1 MTIPVRKFGVEIEFI
16 GVYPQDAAAAIT
28 AAGVPCAVE
37 GYNHTTRNHWK
48 IVNDAS
54 IQVNSNMEP
63 GMCGELV
70 SPPLCDEQG
79 LMQLRTVIRALASV
93 GGTVNK
99 SCGLHVHVDANDLNA
114 GQILSVVR
122 RYAHFENQINAFM
135 PPSRRGSRWA
145 HSVGGHYV
153 DDLLRQVNRYGNP
166 RNIFGGLNRYMAV
179 NLASYARHGTVE
191 FRQHSGSTN
200 PAKVANW
207 VTFCLHF
214 VNKAIQAHV
223 LPAATPVVENTTD
236 TSTARARR
244 GRRPNYEARRQL
256 FAALNDR
263 ARFPRGCSPDQL
275 AQASGY
281 SRERL
286 GVWGQIMNEIRQFA
300 NVVTA
305 GRYRIWADGITN
317 QAMADV
323 WLGHN
328 DSTDPALDARAVHAA
343 NRANRNRYNNTP
355 AVTYTVP
362 MVDVSDT
369 LFDGMPLE
377 VTQFYNERISEF
389 S

>member
-37 GYNHTTRNHWK
+37 GYNHATRNHWK
-48 IVNDAS
+48 IVSDAS

-145 HSVGGHYV
+145 HSVGGDYV
-153 DDLLRQVNRYGNP
+153 DNLLRQVNRYGNP

-214 VNKAIQAHV
+214 VNKAIQAQV
-223 LPAATPVVENTTD
+223 LPAATPVVENTTN

-244 GRRPNYEARRQL
+244 GRVRAAHGGIFGGDAAVSGACAGVSAAAAGGRP
-256 FAALNDR
+256 
-263 ARFPRGCSPDQL
+263 PRSAEP
-275 AQASGY
+275 A
-281 SRERL
+281 RL
-286 GVWGQIMNEIRQFA
+286 GAVRRLS
-300 NVVTA
+300 
-305 GRYRIWADGITN
+305 GRAARAAAAD
-317 QAMADV
+317 
-323 WLGHN
+323 
-328 DSTDPALDARAVHAA
+328 DPAGPGL
-343 NRANRNRYNNTP
+343 
-355 AVTYTVP
+355 
-362 MVDVSDT
+362 
-369 LFDGMPLE
+369 L
-377 VTQFYNERISEF
+377 
-389 S
+389 

>member
-1 MTIPVRKFGVEIEFI
+1 MTIPARKFGVEIEFI
-16 GVYPQDAAAAIT
+16 GVFPQDAAAAINN
-28 AAGVPCAVE
+28 AGVPCVVE
-37 GYNHTTRNHWK
+37 GYNHHARNHWK
-48 IVNDAS
+48 IVTDAS
-54 IQVNSNMEP
+54 IQVNSNMEH

-70 SPPLCDEQG
+70 SPPISGEEG
-79 LMQLRTVIRALASV
+79 LAQLRTVIRALSSA

-99 SCGLHVHVDANDLNA
+99 TCGLHVHVDANDLNA

-145 HSVGGHYV
+145 HSVGGEYV
-153 DDLLRQVNRYGNP
+153 DGLLRQVNRYGNP

-207 VTFCLHF
+207 VMFCLHF
-214 VNKAIQAHV
+214 VNKAIQAQV
-223 LPAATPVVENTTD
+223 LPAAAPSEEITAD
-236 TSTARARR
+236 TSAARVRR

-256 FAALNDR
+256 LATLRDR
-263 ARFPRGCSPDQL
+263 ARFPRGCNPDQL

-286 GVWGQIMNEIRQFA
+286 GIYGQIMNEIRQFA
-300 NVVTA
+300 NVTSV
-305 GRYRIWADGITN
+305 GRYRIWADDITN

-343 NRANRNRYNNTP
+343 NRANHNRYNSNPT
-355 AVTYTVP
+355 VTYTVP
-362 MVDVSDT
+362 MVDASDT

-377 VTQFYNERISEF
+377 IAQFYNERTSEF